1 MTRKASEMNTD
12 QTDLE
17 YWREQAE
24 NRVSQ
29 SETLKLYWHIIFA
42 KWGNPE
48 DHYKWIITHRES
60 VIEAWAAEILEDQIE
75 TMDAEQE
82 SEIDWGIENGF
93 CEYFYNQTEW
103 PDHDDLADY
112 DYDYDEEEYE

>member
-1 MTRKASEMNTD
+1 MIEQA
-12 QTDLE
+12 DLE

-42 KWGNPE
+42 EWGNPE

-60 VIEAWAAEILEDQIE
+60 VIEAWATGILEDQNAQLTGLE
-75 TMDAEQE
+75 D
-82 SEIDWGIENGF
+82 GF
-93 CEYFYNQTEW
+93 CEYFYHQTEW
-103 PDHDDLADY
+103 PEYDDLADY